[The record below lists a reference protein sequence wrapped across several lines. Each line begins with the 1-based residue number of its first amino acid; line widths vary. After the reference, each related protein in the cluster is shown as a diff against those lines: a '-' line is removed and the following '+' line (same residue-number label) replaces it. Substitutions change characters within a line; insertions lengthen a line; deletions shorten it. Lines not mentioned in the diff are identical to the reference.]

1 MPLRPA
7 PPRLTAATA
16 DESRARSDSD
26 DKSNPLRH
34 LWQSYE
40 AGVQR
45 MMERDRRFI
54 IEGPAS
60 FNNQTSDDAYYHDE
74 PGADDNVVQ
83 EQLAELEK
91 RLA

>member
-1 MPLRPA
+1 
-7 PPRLTAATA
+7 
-16 DESRARSDSD
+16 
-26 DKSNPLRH
+26 
-34 LWQSYE
+34 
-40 AGVQR
+40 

-60 FNNQTSDDAYYHDE
+60 FNNQTSDDAYYHAE
-74 PGADDNVVQ
+74 PGAEDNVVQ